1 MSANFYNHESIRF
14 VHTNDSFL
22 IGNGVYILF
31 MRFPNNENSQEISG
45 AKEIELDTTKWIIYQ

>member
-45 AKEIELDTTKWIIYQ
+45 AKEIELDTTK